1 MLTEEKKKE
10 LLENITS
17 IEEQVNRLNE
27 EKRGYARQLEQGVI
41 ENVRDR
47 FSGIAEG
54 DKVKVRYT
62 DWNDK
67 AHEEI
72 FYLKGFH
79 VARYYYVSNIEE
91 YVQVD
96 FYKVKKDGS
105 KSLRAEVINN
115 KHIVNIEKVA
125 E

>member
-17 IEEQVNRLNE
+17 IEEKVKRLNE
-27 EKRGYARQLEQGVI
+27 EKMGYARQLEQGVI
-41 ENVRDR
+41 ENVRNR

-62 DWNDK
+62 DWDDK
-67 AHEEI
+67 VNEQI
-72 FYLKGFH
+72 LYLKGFH
-79 VARYYYVSNIEE
+79 VTHYYYVSNIEE

-105 KSLRAEVINN
+105 KSMRTEVINN
-115 KHIVNIEKVA
+115 EHVINIEKVT

>member
-10 LLENITS
+10 LIENITA
-17 IEEQVNRLNE
+17 IEEQVKRLNE
-27 EKRGYARQLEQGVI
+27 EKRGYALQLEQGVI
-41 ENVRDR
+41 ENVRNR

-54 DKVKVRYT
+54 DKVKVLYT

-67 AHEEI
+67 VHKEI

-79 VARYYYVSNIEE
+79 VTHYYYVSNIEE

-105 KSLRAEVINN
+105 KSLRAEAINN

-125 E
+125 

>member
-1 MLTEEKKKE
+1 MFTEEKKKE
-10 LLENITS
+10 LLENIAA

-27 EKRGYARQLEQGVI
+27 EKRGYSLQLEQGVI
-41 ENVRDR
+41 ENVRNR

-62 DWNDK
+62 DWHDK
-67 AHEEI
+67 VHEEI

-79 VARYYYVSNIEE
+79 VVRYYYVSNIEE

-115 KHIVNIEKVA
+115 KHIVNIEKIT

>member
-10 LLENITS
+10 LLENITA

-27 EKRGYARQLEQGVI
+27 EKMGYAHQLEQGVI

-62 DWNDK
+62 DWHDK
-67 AHEEI
+67 VHEEI
-72 FYLKGFH
+72 FYLKGFN
-79 VARYYYVSNIEE
+79 VVRYYYVSNIEE

-105 KSLRAEVINN
+105 KSLRAEAINN

-125 E
+125 